1 MAAPKRVI
9 ATTKTG
15 PGDGRPAVL
24 RPAANGNPAPIADA
38 RAGIAQR
45 LAAARPGPGR
55 KARVRGDFDLNP
67 HLQPP
72 RVLRPAAV
80 LVPLVDHGD
89 GWSVLLTQRT
99 VHLSAH
105 AGQISFPGGGREPR
119 DADGRAT
126 ALRETQEE
134 LGIAP
139 AAVTVLG
146 RLDTYLT
153 RTGFEIEP
161 VVGVLTPPLAVTPD
175 PFEVADVFEVPLAFV
190 LGERMPATR
199 SRVVAERDHRYYV
212 FPYGERYIWGA
223 TAGMLVN
230 LREVLLAQR

>member
-1 MAAPKRVI
+1 MAAPRPMI
-9 ATTKTG
+9 LPTKPDLG
-15 PGDGRPAVL
+15 GAVTMAL
-24 RPAANGNPAPIADA
+24 RPAANGNPAPVADA
-38 RAGIAQR
+38 RARITER
-45 LAAARPGPGR
+45 LAAAREPDR
-55 KARVRGDFDLNP
+55 RARVRGDFDLNP
-67 HLQPP
+67 HLHPP
-72 RVLRPAAV
+72 AVLRPAAV

-89 GWSVLLTQRT
+89 RWSVLLTQRT

-119 DADGRAT
+119 DADGQDT

-134 LGIAP
+134 IGIAP
-139 AAVTVLG
+139 ASVDILG

-153 RTGFEIEP
+153 RTGFEVEP
-161 VVGVLTPPLAVTPD
+161 VVGALTAPLSVTPD
-175 PFEVADVFEVPLAFV
+175 PFEVADVFEVPLDFV
-190 LGERMPATR
+190 LGEQMPVTH

-230 LREVLLAQR
+230 LREVLLGSQ